1 MSKKPFR
8 KAFTLIE
15 LLVVIAIIAVLI
27 ALLLPAVQQA
37 REAARRTQCKN
48 NIKQM
53 CLAAHNYEGTYGR
66 FPTAGEGLNLGAP
79 YTKGIFPVSFFIQ
92 ALPFIDQ
99 APLYN
104 QFNFG
109 LHYSEGTIT
118 GNAKAAQNKIPAFLC
133 PSNAI
138 SAADTLGFG
147 LTDYM
152 PVAYVDLCPSNNV
165 SLSGGACPN
174 GISVRDP
181 STATAWGSAKDSAFG
196 LFGNRIGDTTD
207 GTSNTIAIFEDAGR
221 VSSQTAGGNY
231 VQATIIGQA
240 PGWTAANM
248 CGGGTKTCPNRWAD
262 GDTGNGVS
270 GSAYAQNTLKASQ
283 GIINQNASPI
293 GGPSTCPWTQNK
305 CGPNDEPFSLQI
317 GGCHA
322 LLADSSVRFISQN
335 IDTDT
340 IRKLCDRSDGGVVG
354 VFLTSV
360 KKKLEF

>member
-53 CLAAHNYEGTYGR
+53 GLAAHNYEGTYGR
-66 FPTAGEGLNLGAP
+66 FPTAGEGLQLGNP
-79 YTKGIFPVSFFIQ
+79 YNKGLFPVSFYIQ

-104 QFNFG
+104 QFNFQF
-109 LHYSEGTIT
+109 HYSEGTIT
-118 GNAKAAQNKIPAFLC
+118 GNAKAAQNKIAPFLC

-138 SAADTLGFG
+138 NAADTLGFG
-147 LTDYM
+147 LCDYM
-152 PVAYVDLCPSNNV
+152 PIAYVDLCP
-165 SLSGGACPN
+165 GT
-174 GISVRDP
+174 GISLGTGAACKAGVRDP
-181 STATAWGSAKDSAFG
+181 VVGGTSWGSGKDSCFG

-221 VSSQTAGGNY
+221 TSLQTVGGNY
-231 VQATIIGQA
+231 LQAQLIGGG

-270 GSAYAQNTLKASQ
+270 GSPYAITLGTSQ
-283 GIINQNASPI
+283 GIINQNSTPV
-293 GGPSTCPWTQNK
+293 GGPATCPWSTNN
-305 CGPNDEPFSLQI
+305 CGPNDEPFSLHI

-322 LLADSSVRFISQN
+322 LLADGSVRFISQN

-340 IRKLCDRSDGGVVG
+340 IRKLCDRADGGVVG
-354 VFLTSV
+354 DF
-360 KKKLEF
+360 

>member
-1 MSKKPFR
+1 M
-8 KAFTLIE
+8 
-15 LLVVIAIIAVLI
+15 
-27 ALLLPAVQQA
+27 
-37 REAARRTQCKN
+37 
-48 NIKQM
+48 
-53 CLAAHNYEGTYGR
+53 
-66 FPTAGEGLNLGAP
+66 
-79 YTKGIFPVSFFIQ
+79 
-92 ALPFIDQ
+92 
-99 APLYN
+99 
-104 QFNFG
+104 
-109 LHYSEGTIT
+109 
-118 GNAKAAQNKIPAFLC
+118 
-133 PSNAI
+133 
-138 SAADTLGFG
+138 
-147 LTDYM
+147 
-152 PVAYVDLCPSNNV
+152 
-165 SLSGGACPN
+165 
-174 GISVRDP
+174 
-181 STATAWGSAKDSAFG
+181 
-196 LFGNRIGDTTD
+196 
-207 GTSNTIAIFEDAGR
+207 
-221 VSSQTAGGNY
+221 SSQTAGGNY

>member
-53 CLAAHNYEGTYGR
+53 GLAAHNYEGTYGR

-79 YTKGIFPVSFFIQ
+79 YSKALFPVSFFTQ

-109 LHYSEGTIT
+109 FHYSEGTLSA
-118 GNAKAAQNKIPAFLC
+118 NANAAKSKIPAFLC

-138 SAADTLGFG
+138 NAADTLGFG
-147 LTDYM
+147 LVDYM
-152 PVAYVDLCPSNNV
+152 PIAYVDLCPTSGV
-165 SLSGGACPN
+165 SLGSGAACKA
-174 GISVRDP
+174 GVRDP
-181 STATAWGSAKDSAFG
+181 VQAANWGSGKDSAFG
-196 LFGNRIGDTTD
+196 LFGNRLGDTTD

-221 VSSQTAGGNY
+221 SSLQTVGGNY
-231 VQATIIGQA
+231 NQTQLLSAIAGVV
-240 PGWTAANM
+240 PGWATGNM
-248 CGGGTKTCPNRWAD
+248 CGSGGTKTCPNRWAD

-270 GSAYAQNTLKASQ
+270 GSPYAITLGSSQ
-283 GIINQNASPI
+283 GIINQNATPV
-293 GGPSTCPWTQNK
+293 GGPATCPWTQNN
-305 CGPNDEPFSLQI
+305 CGPNDEPFSLHV

-322 LLADSSVRFISQN
+322 LLADGSVRFISQN
-335 IDTDT
+335 VDTDT
-340 IRKLCDRSDGGVVG
+340 IRKLMDRADGGVVG
-354 VFLTSV
+354 DF
-360 KKKLEF
+360 